1 MNLDHFEGYPVT
13 KKLWGEERLLINA
26 DYCAK
31 LLIIEPGFTCS
42 VHRHRTKDETFFVLE
57 GTVGIEAGTD
67 PAFLHVE
74 FKGVGDCRRML
85 PGTYHRFWSSQSERA
100 ILLEVSSHHDDADV
114 DRLQESRAL

>member
-1 MNLDHFEGYPVT
+1 MNLDHFDGYPRT

-42 VHRHRTKDETFFVLE
+42 LHRHGVKDETFFILE

-67 PAFLHVE
+67 PSFLFTE
-74 FKGVGDCRRML
+74 FKAVGDCRRIM
-85 PGTYHRFWSSQSERA
+85 PGTYHRFWSSAPQRA
-100 ILLEVSSHHDDADV
+100 ILLEVSTTHADDDV
-114 DRLQESRAL
+114 ERLQESRAL